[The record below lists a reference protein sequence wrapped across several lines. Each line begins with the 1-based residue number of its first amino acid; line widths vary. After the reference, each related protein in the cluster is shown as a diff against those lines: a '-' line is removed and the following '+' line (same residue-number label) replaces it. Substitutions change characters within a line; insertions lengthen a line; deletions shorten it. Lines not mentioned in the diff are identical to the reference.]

1 MVIIIAIVIK
11 RIAYNFYMVLRLF
24 YKTLNLEGENK
35 QTNKT
40 NNNNK
45 KTFKDHLPV
54 IPFAVLRSTVILQG
68 LIHDDHCVG
77 QNTEDYSEGVS

>member
-11 RIAYNFYMVLRLF
+11 RIAYMVLRLF

-54 IPFAVLRSTVILQG
+54 KNLSFNSLCCFKK
-68 LIHDDHCVG
+68 HCNFSKV
-77 QNTEDYSEGVS
+77 